1 MRRRA
6 TSGRYLSADTQ
17 LTAQLLQALADT
29 PDGVS
34 LARLCKQLGVRMS
47 VLLRTLAWL
56 GTANLDGEPGPDWV
70 RVDERGERQF
80 AVITA
85 AGLVEHVQRAT
96 AQAPQGG

>member
-6 TSGRYLSADTQ
+6 ISGPCLSADPQ
-17 LTAQLLQALADT
+17 LTAKLLHVLADA
-29 PDGVS
+29 PEGVS
-34 LARLCKQLGVRMS
+34 LAKLCKQLGVRMS

-70 RVDERGERQF
+70 RVEERGERQF

-85 AGLVEHVQRAT
+85 AGLDEHVQRAT